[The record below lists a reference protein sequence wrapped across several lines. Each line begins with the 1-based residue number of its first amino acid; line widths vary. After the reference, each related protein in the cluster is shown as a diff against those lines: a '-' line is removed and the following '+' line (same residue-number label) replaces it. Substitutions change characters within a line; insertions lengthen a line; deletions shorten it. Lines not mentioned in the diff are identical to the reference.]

1 MRGGGFK
8 IRVALLLSLLVVV
21 AYAAYRLEQRH
32 EFRRSWEAAEE
43 AIARRNF
50 VEAGDHLEKCL
61 AIRSDDPALHLL
73 AARTARRRGDVAT
86 TLRELKAFTLN
97 QGSAT
102 ELRAE
107 QRLLDIQQGID
118 RDSTEVLLDRCLSD
132 SREPEAYLTLE
143 VAIAANVSR
152 LESANN
158 SGMTLVEGP
167 AETIRVKSERA
178 IALWS
183 QLRSGRAD
191 RAQGFV
197 WRGRI
202 RFLVDPAAGVQ
213 DFRSA
218 LELDPEHFEA
228 RLQLAAA
235 LEDYN
240 PREAAEHLEVLRARQ
255 PQNKRVRLLLA
266 HYRRSLGQFAE
277 AAQILDEVLAVS
289 PDDAAA
295 LLERG
300 KTALDSGRSED
311 AAQFL
316 RRALAAAPNEPFVHL
331 ALSRALHLS
340 GKEGEAQR
348 HQLRYNEIE
357 SERLRT
363 EQIQSEQERVAWR
376 MRVEREMLHKANVPK
391 P

>member
-8 IRVALLLSLLVVV
+8 IKVALLLSLVVGV

-32 EFRRSWEAAEE
+32 AFDRSLEAAED

-61 AIRSDDPALHLL
+61 AIRSDDPVLHLL
-73 AARTARRRGDVAT
+73 AARTARRRGDIAT
-86 TLRELKAFTLN
+86 TLRELKAFTQN

-102 ELRAE
+102 ELRDE

-118 RDSTEVLLDRCLSD
+118 RDSTEMLLERCLND
-132 SREPEAYLTLE
+132 SRDPETYLALE

-152 LESANN
+152 LEGAYN

-167 AETIRVKSERA
+167 AEAMRVKTERA
-178 IALWS
+178 VALWS
-183 QLRSGRAD
+183 QLRAGRAD

-202 RFLVDPAAGVQ
+202 RFLVDPAAGVV

-218 LELDPEHFEA
+218 LELDSEHFEA

-240 PREAAEHLEVLRARQ
+240 PREAVQHLEILRERQ
-255 PQNKRVRLLLA
+255 PRNKQVRMLLA
-266 HYRRSLGQFAE
+266 HYRRSLGQFSE
-277 AAQILDEVLAVS
+277 AAQILDEVLAGS

-300 KTALDSGRSED
+300 KTALDAGRFED
-311 AAQFL
+311 AALFL
-316 RRALAAAPNEPFVHL
+316 RRAVVAAPNEPFVHL

-340 GKEGEAQR
+340 GKEGEAQL
-348 HQLRYNEIE
+348 HQQRYNEIE

-363 EQIQSEQERVAWR
+363 EQIQSEQGRADWR

>member
-8 IRVALLLSLLVVV
+8 IKVALLLSLLVVV

-32 EFRRSWEAAEE
+32 AFRRSWEAAEE

-61 AIRSDDPALHLL
+61 AIRSDDPVLHLL

-97 QGSAT
+97 KGSAA

-152 LESANN
+152 LESANS

-300 KTALDSGRSED
+300 KTALDAGRFED

-316 RRALAAAPNEPFVHL
+316 RRALVAAPNEPFVHL

-340 GKEGEAQR
+340 GKEGEAQL

>member
-8 IRVALLLSLLVVV
+8 IKVALLLSLVVGV

-32 EFRRSWEAAEE
+32 AFGRSLEAAED

-61 AIRSDDPALHLL
+61 AIRSDDPGLHLL
-73 AARTARRRGDVAT
+73 AARTARRRGDVPT
-86 TLRELKAFTLN
+86 TLRELKAFTQN

-118 RDSTEVLLDRCLSD
+118 RDSSDVLLEQCLSD
-132 SREPEAYLTLE
+132 SRDPETYLALE
-143 VAIAANVSR
+143 VAIANSVSR
-152 LESANN
+152 FEGASHA
-158 SGMTLVEGP
+158 GMTLVEGP
-167 AETIRVKSERA
+167 AETMRVKSERA

-183 QLRSGRAD
+183 QLRAGRAD

-228 RLQLAAA
+228 RFQLAAA

-240 PREAAEHLEVLRARQ
+240 PREAVQHLEILRARQ
-255 PQNKRVRLLLA
+255 PRNKRVRLLLA

-277 AAQILDEVLAVS
+277 AEQILDEVLAVS

-300 KTALDSGRSED
+300 KTALDAGRFED
-311 AAQFL
+311 AALFL
-316 RRALAAAPNEPFVHL
+316 RRALVAAPNEPFVHL

-348 HQLRYNEIE
+348 HQQRYNEIE

-363 EQIQSEQERVAWR
+363 EQLQSEQGRAAWR